1 MFCRVSALAVLSLL
15 TGCAIHPV
23 PEDVTGVDTLDIVK
37 QIRCETR
44 EALTGV
50 IKNKLADWASRGS
63 AEAAALLLKYESNTD
78 EISNFGP
85 DRFPGPGYVEVRRFI
100 KLLFETGIAYNFDLT
115 MTENND
121 LTTDISLL
129 KPLTSPSFTLGIGAG
144 AKRRRT
150 NERTFTTT
158 DTFGFLVTQLNRKN
172 RYDEHYC
179 DGKIV
184 RENHVYP
191 LAGRIGVD
199 KAVVTF
205 VELTFVGG
213 LGADKAPGPPTMAD
227 KLTFTTALNISA
239 NPKIEFVPVGRAF
252 QLSSAGLNASA
263 DRTDMHQVSIGL
275 SLSTAAMADLAA
287 SRSFVFSPE
296 RGPAPAVRSGPI
308 RSGVFFGERIT
319 GAGTPAEQRAVEAI
333 DQLKR
338 RELQLIPPP

>member
-1 MFCRVSALAVLSLL
+1 MFRRLSALAFGLLL
-15 TGCAIHPV
+15 TGCSIHPA

-37 QIRCETR
+37 QVRCETR
-44 EALTGV
+44 EALIGV
-50 IKNKLADWASRGS
+50 IKNKLDDWANRGS
-63 AEAAALLLKYESNTD
+63 PEAAELLQSYASNSD

-85 DRFPGPGYVEVRRFI
+85 DRFPEPNYVEVRRFI

-129 KPLTSPSFTLGIGAG
+129 KPLSLPSFSLGIGAG

-150 NERTFTTT
+150 NQRTFTTT
-158 DTFGFLVTQLNRKN
+158 DTFGFLVTQLNRRN

-205 VELTFVGG
+205 IELTFVGG

-227 KLTFTTALNISA
+227 TLTFTTVLNVSA
-239 NPKIEFVPVGRAF
+239 NPKLEFVPVGRAF

-263 DRTDMHQVSIGL
+263 DRTDVHQVGIGL
-275 SLSTAAMADLAA
+275 ALSTAAMADLAA
-287 SRSFVFSPE
+287 SRSFVFSPD
-296 RGPAPAVRSGPI
+296 RGPIPVRGGLGQSGLY
-308 RSGVFFGERIT
+308 FGERIT
-319 GAGTPAEQRAVEAI
+319 GAGTPAERRAVEAI
-333 DQLKR
+333 DQRKR